1 MMRFSKK
8 ALVVFAT
15 LMCCLFLTATQY
27 TIAKPPRPPND
38 SCEQAI
44 GPLSVPSGTPS
55 VTTGTTTGA
64 TFDDVGNC
72 GDYNDNTAPGVWY
85 TVVGTG
91 TRITASTCG
100 PLFDYDTKISVFCRS
115 CDEPICI
122 DGNDDNCPDGAN
134 ALLSTVTWCSQKG
147 AEYLILVHG
156 FEGQEGDFELFLSE
170 DGQTCEPELQCI
182 PVGACCLSDASCQN
196 NYTQVECEEVGG
208 FYQGDDTLCEEGF
221 GYAKKDLDKA
231 FGDISVTGT
240 KSAASACD
248 DCGEVVPIGFA
259 FNFYGD
265 THTGIGV
272 ASNGYLTFGD
282 DWEDFTNDRIPNT
295 TAPNDL
301 IAPYWD
307 DWIPREGGTVHYQTL
322 GTAPNRRFIAQW
334 TKVEHFS
341 GYGTSTFQAILFEGT
356 NCIEFQYGPL
366 TKVSPTI
373 AIENQHGTKGIN
385 TSVKSKGFSFC
396 PGLLDPIECNMKVS
410 LDIEPRSCPNP
421 LNTKSHEVIPAAIL
435 GSEYFDVSEVDV
447 STVQLEGVEP
457 LRWSLKDV
465 ASPFEPMVGKVDCR
479 EDCNDLGPDDFMDL
493 TLKFDTREVVKALG
507 KVKDGECLTLQLTGN
522 LLDGTAMVGEDVVVI
537 LKKKKKK
544 KKN

>member
-1 MMRFSKK
+1 MIHVRKK
-8 ALVVFAT
+8 ALVVFAA
-15 LMCCLFLTATQY
+15 LMCCLFLAATQY
-27 TIAKPPRPPND
+27 ASAQPAND
-38 SCEQAI
+38 LCEQAI
-44 GPLSVPSGTPS
+44 VPLSVPSITQ
-55 VTTGTTTGA
+55 GTTKGA
-64 TFDDVGNC
+64 TFDDVAYC
-72 GDYNDNTAPGVWY
+72 GTDNTAPGVWY

-122 DGNDDNCPDGAN
+122 NGNDDNCPN
-134 ALLSTVTWCSQKG
+134 ATSPFLSTVTWCSQAG

-156 FEGQEGDFELFLSE
+156 FEGQVGDFELFLSE

-182 PVGACCLSDASCQN
+182 PVGACCLSDVSCQDS
-196 NYTQVECEEVGG
+196 YTQVECEEVGG
-208 FYQGDDTLCEEGF
+208 LYQGDDTLCEGGF
-221 GYAKKDLDKA
+221 GYAKEDWDNA
-231 FGDISVTGT
+231 FEDISVTGT
-240 KSAASACD
+240 ESAASACD

-265 THTGIGV
+265 THTEIGV
-272 ASNGYLTFGD
+272 SSNGYLTFGD
-282 DWEDFTNDRIPNT
+282 DLGSVLNDPIPNT
-295 TAPNDL
+295 YSPNDL

-396 PGLLDPIECNMKVS
+396 PGLINPIECNMEVS
-410 LDIEPRSCPNP
+410 LDIKPRSCPNP
-421 LNTKSHEVIPAAIL
+421 LNTKSREVIPAAIL